1 MTIVVLHSKP
11 AACDVYITVFPKR
24 WNGCLLEVC
33 HGGQRLASS
42 TIPYLQNIGIWSAIF
57 RSANFISP
65 IFVQF
70 GRSFLCL
77 PTSGLPF
84 SAPTKNRSLCAVSLS
99 AISRTVQMILR
110 SSVRSQASVL
120 LCDFVFNIYIEITL
134 LGPLR
139 SRSRPSRFQPGS
151 FFFYLPFW
159 SATLGAHCTE
169 LRQKWPRFENVCP
182 KFGMSPL
189 IFGAPNGAIATIFDA
204 FRRLRNL
211 TEFFR
216 NKTWIDNPR
225 TALETTNKR
234 FSTLFQNFRNFGQQ
248 AA

>member
-159 SATLGAHCTE
+159 SATLGAHWTK
-169 LRQKWPRFENVCP
+169 LRQKMTQIWKRMSKIWDVPFNIWGPQRGHRHYFWCFSTTSQLNGIFSEQNMNRQPTGNYKQTVLYIVP
-182 KFGMSPL
+182 KFQELWSTG
-189 IFGAPNGAIATIFDA
+189 
-204 FRRLRNL
+204 RL
-211 TEFFR
+211 
-216 NKTWIDNPR
+216 K
-225 TALETTNKR
+225 
-234 FSTLFQNFRNFGQQ
+234 
-248 AA
+248 